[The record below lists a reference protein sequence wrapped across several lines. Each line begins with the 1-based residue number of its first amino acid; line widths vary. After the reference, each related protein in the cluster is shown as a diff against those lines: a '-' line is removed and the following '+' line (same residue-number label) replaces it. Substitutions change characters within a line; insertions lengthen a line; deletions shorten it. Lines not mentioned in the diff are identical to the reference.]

1 MHRYSLHHECRLRPA
16 HRSQRWRV
24 ERTLPW
30 GIGGII
36 RFFCLCILLF
46 APSFTFANIGVFTD
60 VSGDTR
66 IQRGEI
72 YLAAMPGVEVDEDDI
87 LETGANASA
96 QVEMN
101 DGSLLKLGSGTRL
114 LLADYK
120 FDNDGNVIK
129 AGLDALSGWLRFA
142 VSKLQS
148 ADRRYDINTLTMTIG
163 IRGTE
168 GVIEMTESRDGLF
181 LETGEVAVNAA
192 DAGSTQLRAGEF
204 IERIQGRPFARAT
217 APPMTFRARMP
228 GVMQARLA
236 RRAHLLKQR
245 GLPPRQIRRVLRED
259 RKRYL
264 DQHPHLRHKFEQR
277 FHERARKN
285 SPARE
290 KEKER
295 HPRRNRQE

>member
-1 MHRYSLHHECRLRPA
+1 M
-16 HRSQRWRV
+16 
-24 ERTLPW
+24 
-30 GIGGII
+30 
-36 RFFCLCILLF
+36 RFFCLCVLLLV
-46 APSFTFANIGVFTD
+46 PGFTSANIGVFTD
-60 VSGDTR
+60 VAGDVHILR
-66 IQRGEI
+66 ADF
-72 YLAAMPGVEVDEDDI
+72 YLAATPGVEVDEDDI
-87 LETGANASA
+87 LETDANASA

-101 DGSLLKLGSGTRL
+101 DGSLLKLGAGTRL

-142 VSKLQS
+142 VSKLRS
-148 ADRRYDINTLTMTIG
+148 SNSRYDINTPTMTIG

-168 GVIEMTESRDGLF
+168 GIIEIAESRGGLF

-204 IERIQGRPFARAT
+204 IEHIQGRPFARAV
-217 APPMTFRARMP
+217 APPTAFRARMP